1 MPSRFKQCLAHFLP
15 AVCFSAAGVFG
26 GIGIYLRVGWPGA
39 LFLFCLLLTGAAAV
53 SLLLS
58 RAIFPRGK
66 KAEAG
71 DDRELKRLQ
80 NMVEHD
86 FLTGVFSRRAIEDR
100 IGERLTAPGT
110 AGALIILDIDNF
122 KATND
127 RYGHL
132 CGDESLKTATAR
144 LLGFFQENALIGR
157 VGGDEFLIF
166 TEHVTDR
173 AALTRCLSRLH
184 SLFQRSES
192 REDVTVSLGAA
203 LFPLDGHTYTELFRE
218 ADQALYQAKR
228 AGKTRWCIYRQ
239 ADSPRA

>member
-166 TEHVTDR
+166 TEHVT
-173 AALTRCLSRLH
+173 
-184 SLFQRSES
+184 
-192 REDVTVSLGAA
+192 G
-203 LFPLDGHTYTELFRE
+203 P
-218 ADQALYQAKR
+218 
-228 AGKTRWCIYRQ
+228 
-239 ADSPRA
+239 P